1 VFRELILATALG
13 AALAACSRDPSS
25 LDGGA
30 PGADAGLGT
39 DAASTDAAAPSGDA
53 GAVGDDASSAF
64 SESTKRRVQFKRQ
77 RRLLS
82 DFAAALALAPADVC
96 KELDRYDCVT
106 EVHAIPLG
114 GVEPYQLGLYS
125 PPEVTSKSTPIAVER
140 VALVGCRSRVDL
152 DLATPDE
159 AVVWKGLR
167 LDTDGKLA
175 DPAQPELDASLDAL
189 YERFVQREPSAQERA
204 ALRALYAE
212 LPGDEPRPG
221 RAWAILACFAVA
233 TGVESLFY

>member
-1 VFRELILATALG
+1 MFRELILVTALG
-13 AALAACSRDPSS
+13 AALAACSRDSS
-25 LDGGA
+25 TLDAGA
-30 PGADAGLGT
+30 PGADAGPGA
-39 DAASTDAAAPSGDA
+39 DAASTDAASGGDA
-53 GAVGDDASSAF
+53 GAVGEDASTALT
-64 SESTKRRVQFKRQ
+64 ESTKRRVQFKRQ
-77 RRLLS
+77 RRLLA
-82 DFAAALALAPADVC
+82 DFAAALELAPTEVC

-125 PPEVTSKSTPIAVER
+125 PPEATSKSTPIAVER
-140 VALVGCRSRVDL
+140 VALVGCRNRVDL
-152 DLATPDE
+152 DLATPDD

-167 LDTDGKLA
+167 LDADGKLA
-175 DPAQPELDASLDAL
+175 DPAQPELDAAITAL
-189 YERFVQREPSAQERA
+189 YERFVQREPSADERA

-212 LPGDEPRPG
+212 LPSDEPRPG

>member
-1 VFRELILATALG
+1 MFRELILVTALG
-13 AALAACSRDPSS
+13 AALAACSRDSS
-25 LDGGA
+25 TLDAGA
-30 PGADAGLGT
+30 PGGDAGPGA
-39 DAASTDAAAPSGDA
+39 DAASTDAASGGDA
-53 GAVGDDASSAF
+53 GAVGEDASTALT
-64 SESTKRRVQFKRQ
+64 ESTKRRVQFKRQ
-77 RRLLS
+77 RRLLA
-82 DFAAALALAPADVC
+82 DFAAALELAPTEVC

-140 VALVGCRSRVDL
+140 VALVGCRNRVDL
-152 DLATPDE
+152 DLATPDD

-167 LDTDGKLA
+167 LDADGKLA
-175 DPAQPELDASLDAL
+175 DPAQPELDAAITAL
-189 YERFVQREPSAQERA
+189 YERFVQREPSADERA

-212 LPGDEPRPG
+212 LPSDEPRPG